1 MDILE
6 QCRQWNESGA
16 FEKSREMLEA
26 IPAEERGPEG
36 DAELAEAYLAL
47 AETEGTELY
56 HKALRVLA
64 VHEEAQSED
73 FRRNRLTALAYYYLD
88 EEGLALYYF
97 ECALYLHPEDKEVRE
112 YVDDCRERL
121 TFPRFEKNFRERTK
135 EAWAA
140 FLAIEAELRA
150 AIDRNE
156 DDGEAMLQR
165 CGAVLEQAIRD
176 VSFELGFDGEKY
188 ELILCAEGRRSAL
201 YPLVYFCRR
210 APKEVLAHWKIR
222 AGSAPNDKFA
232 LQQDTVQIDAAD
244 VDVWLIPTGEQL
256 FSPKLYCEKLLP
268 LQRENPRRAEWM
280 LYKLTNQILGD
291 IAAIAFL
298 TGIELLEAPE
308 DSEAKKLSDLY
319 AYLGELGYPLWEDA
333 AAYLDTSEIA
343 YRLDADENPDADWR
357 LDVYEGSTRLSAAIN
372 EYLHGESDL
381 VDEYHRNGIVPGFL
395 LYPLSTFPEEGREEA
410 LAAFRDEL
418 RAYLSEHG
426 GEDALC
432 HTGFASGLYYGYLDF
447 IAWDLESVLD
457 AALAFFKE
465 RGMTGAEFHSFRRN
479 VGGITLFRA
488 EPKRYEET
496 GSLLSPK
503 DIETLE
509 AFLEDDGGYYGKM
522 VRWIEQFV
530 DAGAAAGRFSKK
542 QARRDLK
549 LSLYYGLACNN
560 FGEYSYYYR
569 GQMWMKDA
577 EENAKGSG
585 VWYYR
590 YAVGLLYSGYPEEAL
605 RYAEQ
610 GVLEE
615 AGYPWTYLL
624 LGKLRAAFGDK
635 EGARAAAEQGLKLEP
650 GDYEFLTLKREVE
663 EGASLEAMLYHWIDP
678 EADRALQEG
687 RDEDGPEKK
696 RAIACIRK
704 DEAGLRD
711 FYELFRPEEHEYT
724 KDAPFCEFY
733 YPVGDRAVKLCFRM
747 NEAGLSKL
755 GHSYL
760 AALKEK
766 LDSGSLISAES
777 EEGGAGKLEAV
788 LVQQTGQL
796 ALFYRRPGSRQY
808 FTVEDDSLDDKID
821 AALR

>member
-6 QCRQWNESGA
+6 QCRGWNESGA

-26 IPAEERGPEG
+26 IPTEERGPEG
-36 DAELAEAYLAL
+36 DLELAEAYLAL

-73 FRRNRLTALAYYYLD
+73 FRHNRLMALAYYYLD
-88 EEGLALYYF
+88 EDGLALHYF
-97 ECALYLHPEDKEVRE
+97 ERALSLRPEDKEVRD
-112 YVDDCRERL
+112 YVEDCRERL

-201 YPLVYFCRR
+201 YPIVYFCRR
-210 APKEVLAHWKIR
+210 APKEVLAHWNIR
-222 AGSAPNDKFA
+222 AGSAPSDKFA

-256 FSPKLYCEKLLP
+256 FSLKLYCEKLLP

-333 AAYLDTSEIA
+333 GAYLDTSEIA

-357 LDVYEGSTRLSAAIN
+357 LDVYEGSTRFAAAIN
-372 EYLHGESDL
+372 EYLHGESEL
-381 VDEYHRNGIVPGFL
+381 VDEYHWNGIVPGFL
-395 LYPLSTFPEEGREEA
+395 LYPLGAFPEEGREEA

-447 IAWDLESVLD
+447 IAWDLESALD
-457 AALAFFKE
+457 AALVFFKE

-479 VGGITLFRA
+479 VGGITLYRPEPERYA
-488 EPKRYEET
+488 ET
-496 GSLLSPK
+496 DSLLSSE

-509 AFLEDDGGYYGKM
+509 AFLEGDGGYFGKM

-530 DAGAAAGRFSKK
+530 DAGVEAGRFSKK

-549 LSLYYGLACNN
+549 LALYYGLACNN
-560 FGEYSYYYR
+560 MGEYSYYYR
-569 GQMWMKDA
+569 GQAWMKDA

-590 YAVGLLYSGYPEEAL
+590 YAVGLLYSGYAEEAL

-615 AGYPWTYLL
+615 ADYPWTYLL

-678 EADRALQEG
+678 EADQALQEG
-687 RDEDGPEKK
+687 RDEDGPDKK

-704 DEAGLRD
+704 DEAGLKD
-711 FYELFRPEEHEYT
+711 FYELFRPEEREYT

-733 YPVGDRAVKLCFRM
+733 YPVGNRAVKLCFRM

-755 GHSYL
+755 GHRFL
-760 AALKEK
+760 GALKEK
-766 LDSGSLISAES
+766 LDSSYLLSAES
-777 EEGGAGKLEAV
+777 EKGAAGKLEAI

-796 ALFYRRPGSRQY
+796 TLFYRRPGSRQY
-808 FTVEDDSLDDKID
+808 FTVEDDSLDDKVD